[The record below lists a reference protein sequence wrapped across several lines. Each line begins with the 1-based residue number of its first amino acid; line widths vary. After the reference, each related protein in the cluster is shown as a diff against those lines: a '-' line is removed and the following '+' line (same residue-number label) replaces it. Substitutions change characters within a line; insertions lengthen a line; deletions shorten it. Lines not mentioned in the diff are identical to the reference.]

1 MNVFIGQLLIF
12 KERSCCHV
20 GPVGL
25 HQRSNAR
32 ADAISKNTGLFLLAC
47 TFAFNAACLAV
58 DGYRRLRK
66 KLHKQQKSRHKDD

>member
-1 MNVFIGQLLIF
+1 MLGLLAYIN
-12 KERSCCHV
+12 
-20 GPVGL
+20 GL
-25 HQRSNAR
+25 MHELMRLA
-32 ADAISKNTGLFLLAC
+32 KNTGLFLLAC